1 MALFGQRYVTVHT
14 RPAQD
19 STMTVTPPPSKTG
32 LLARLTRSIAAHP
45 WRTIG
50 IWVLIIAGIFA
61 AAGTIGGQLQ
71 NNFTIPN
78 SDAQKATDLLQKQFP
93 ARAGDSATIV
103 FYSDGKLAD
112 PQNKA
117 AVDKIIAAAKT
128 VDHVTGAGDPFTQQS
143 GAISPEGNIG
153 FVDIQFDGQAWGLP
167 ANVIPD
173 FKSTTEAAAQGSSVQ
188 IAYTGQAVQE
198 QPQQGASELIGIG
211 VAVIILLIVFGT
223 LIPALIPIVL
233 AILAVVLGI
242 SILTIAAGFTDFNT
256 ITPILVSMIGLGV
269 GIDYS
274 LFILMRFRQALHDG
288 ATPQEAAATA
298 ASTAGRA
305 VIFAGATVAISVVG
319 LATIGLDFIT
329 KMGVGASLSVLTSVA
344 IAVTLL
350 PAVLALLGH
359 KVDRLKI
366 PFIKTPDDSLAA
378 AQKTVVARWGRFVTS
393 HAWVFLIVPLAVML
407 LFAAPIVGVQLGA
420 ADAGTAPKSTTQRIA
435 YDWLA
440 DGFGPGFNG
449 PLIIAVDTKGD
460 LAVAD
465 KLQKAIETVP
475 DVAAVTPAVPSPNKQ
490 AAIITV
496 YAKSSPQDVATAD
509 LVDKLRQTTI
519 PDALK
524 GTGATAYVGGSTAAF
539 EDISATIF
547 SNIPW
552 FLLFVV
558 GITIVILTMAFRSL
572 VVSIKAALTTIL
584 SCAAAFGILTLVFQE
599 GYGASLI
606 GLDKTGPIESFLP
619 VIVFALVFGLSMD
632 YEVFLVSRIREA
644 FIGGDTPRVAVTD
657 GVATIGRVIIAAALI
672 MASVFFAFMTGVDR
686 TIKEFGLA
694 LGLAIILDAFVIR
707 LTLVPALMH
716 LLDGKAWYIPRWL
729 DKILPRLTIEAPNDK

>member
-1 MALFGQRYVTVHT
+1 
-14 RPAQD
+14 
-19 STMTVTPPPSKTG
+19 MTVTPPPSKTG

-61 AAGTIGGQLQ
+61 AADTIGGQLQ

-173 FKSTTEAAAQGSSVQ
+173 FKSATEAAAQGSSVQ

>member
-1 MALFGQRYVTVHT
+1 
-14 RPAQD
+14 
-19 STMTVTPPPSKTG
+19 MTVTPPPSKTG

-103 FYSDGKLAD
+103 FYADGKLAD
-112 PQNKA
+112 AQNKA

-128 VDHVTGAGDPFTQQS
+128 VDHVTGAGDPFSQQG
-143 GAISPEGNIG
+143 GAISPDGNIG
-153 FVDIQFDGQAWGLP
+153 FVDVQFDGQAWGLP

-173 FKSTTEAAAQGSSVQ
+173 FKSVTEAAAEGSSVQ

-288 ATPQEAAATA
+288 AKPQEAAATA

-329 KMGVGASLSVLTSVA
+329 KMGIGASLSVLTSVA

-407 LFAAPIVGVQLGA
+407 LFAAPIAGVQLGA

-465 KLQKAIETVP
+465 KLQKAIESTP
-475 DVAAVTPAVPSPNKQ
+475 NVAAVTPAVPSPNKQ

-558 GITIVILTMAFRSL
+558 GITIMILTMAFRSL

-729 DKILPRLTIEAPNDK
+729 DKILPRLTIEAPKDK